1 MGWLDLNVTGKGRTQ
16 TSHQQDQS
24 ARFPGNITQTQKFLR
39 IFRGAKGLFAFQWVC
54 SERPG
59 KFLALL
65 SHWKARPTDMKKRQH
80 PCSSFMKS
88 QEKGPLGHFNCLI
101 LGYRD
106 KTKGIRPWQWVE
118 SKALLA
124 LQQKQPMVSTTL
136 HLPVLKERWSFL
148 GLKKYS
154 CNAAIEQWFPN
165 P

>member
-1 MGWLDLNVTGKGRTQ
+1 MRLRPLILGTNEGPGIWITSGWNSRRQETVMGWLDLNVTGKGRTQ

-65 SHWKARPTDMKKRQH
+65 SHWKARPTAMKKRQH
-80 PCSSFMKS
+80 PWSSFMKS

-106 KTKGIRPWQWVE
+106 KTKGIRPWQNVTE
-118 SKALLA
+118 NGSKT
-124 LQQKQPMVSTTL
+124 MRSV
-136 HLPVLKERWSFL
+136 PVR
-148 GLKKYS
+148 
-154 CNAAIEQWFPN
+154 
-165 P
+165 